1 MACTFC
7 DAQAIFLAQ
16 VNRLQKILQENRP
29 LIMGVI
35 NVTPDSF
42 SDGGRFDTTEKA
54 TEQARRLIQEGADIL
69 DIGGESTRPGSQPV
83 RADEELARVMPV
95 IEFALRM
102 NIPVSIDTSKPE
114 VMCTAITAG
123 VDLVNDINA
132 LQSPGALEAIAD
144 STVMVCLMHMQ
155 GRPETMQHDP
165 QYSDVVAEVI
175 LFLEQR
181 IASAVSAGIE
191 RDRII
196 IDPGFGFGKTF
207 EHNLDLLR
215 QLSRLISINLPI
227 LAGLSRK
234 SMLGMI
240 TGNTVNDRIHTSVAA
255 ALLAVGQ
262 GARIVRVHDVKAT
275 RDAFSVF
282 SAANLIYPG
291 FLVHSQT

>member
-1 MACTFC
+1 
-7 DAQAIFLAQ
+7 
-16 VNRLQKILQENRP
+16 
-29 LIMGVI
+29 MGVI

-42 SDGGRFDTTEKA
+42 SDGGCFDTTEKA
-54 TEQARRLIQEGADIL
+54 TEQVRRLIQEGADIL
-69 DIGGESTRPGSQPV
+69 DIGGESTRPGSRSV
-83 RADEELARVMPV
+83 GVSEELIRVMPV
-95 IEFALRM
+95 IEFAM
-102 NIPVSIDTSKPE
+102 STNIPVSIDTSKPE
-114 VMCTAITAG
+114 VMYAAINAG

-132 LQSPGALEAIAD
+132 LQSLDTLEVIAA

-155 GRPETMQHDP
+155 GKPEMMQCDP

-181 IASAVSAGIE
+181 AAVAVSAGIG

-196 IDPGFGFGKTF
+196 IDPGFGFGKIL

-215 QLSRLISINLPI
+215 QLDRLASMDFPV

-234 SMLGMI
+234 SMLGII
-240 TGNTVNDRIHTSVAA
+240 TGNAVNDRIHASVAA

-282 SAANLIYPG
+282 AAVNLIYPG
-291 FLVHSQT
+291 FLVHS